1 MKFETANQNTT
12 WDIRITLNKDKVK
25 PAVAGLKLYGG
36 VNINDQRLVN
46 YVILCGIDEIFYV
59 VTTNFKFT
67 NPKQFWERELK
78 KVRCSD
84 FNVLSDIAK
93 VAHVRHFTRMSQ
105 RRFMW
110 GDVDATREDV
120 QRAVKTVRMT
130 TATSC

>member
-1 MKFETANQNTT
+1 MKFETATQNVT
-12 WDIRITLNKDKVK
+12 WDIRITLNKDNVS

-59 VTTNFKFT
+59 VTTNCKITKIT

-93 VAHVRHFTRMSQ
+93 IAHVRHFTRMSQ

-110 GDVDATREDV
+110 GDVDATRDDV
-120 QRAVKTVRMT
+120 
-130 TATSC
+130 

>member
-1 MKFETANQNTT
+1 MKFEPATQNIT

-25 PAVAGLKLYGG
+25 PAVTGLKLYGE

-46 YVILCGIDEIFYV
+46 YVTLCGFDEIFYV
-59 VTTNFKFT
+59 ATTNFKIT

-93 VAHVRHFTRMSQ
+93 IAHVRHFTRMSQ

-120 QRAVKTVRMT
+120 QMAVKLGE
-130 TATSC
+130 